1 MKTYFKNSFVY
12 CIHKLDIM
20 KKLLLLLFLI
30 PLVSFGQ
37 MMNKKVSRIA
47 KKNVEVQLTSNFN
60 SNSSYIIFVDKGTR
74 KVEDKSQGIGNQLSK
89 SLSLMGANVIGE
101 GDGNTIKMS
110 IKWAAFDELKRLS
123 ATIIDSNSNVVGS
136 IEYNGPY
143 MPNSHKNIA
152 AAIAYKLLNESN
164 KRKGNV
170 INSTAQPTQPTQP
183 TQPQNENEKEKAIE
197 ELKELKGLLDLGL
210 LTQEEFDKK
219 AAELKKVILGN

>member
-1 MKTYFKNSFVY
+1 MYLKIRYYEKATSIIIFNSINFFWANDEQKSFKN
-12 CIHKLDIM
+12 C
-20 KKLLLLLFLI
+20 
-30 PLVSFGQ
+30 
-37 MMNKKVSRIA
+37 

-197 ELKELKGLLDLGL
+197 ELKELKELLDLGL

-219 AAELKKVILGN
+219 AAELNKVILGN

>member
-1 MKTYFKNSFVY
+1 
-12 CIHKLDIM
+12 
-20 KKLLLLLFLI
+20 
-30 PLVSFGQ
+30 
-37 MMNKKVSRIA
+37 
-47 KKNVEVQLTSNFN
+47 
-60 SNSSYIIFVDKGTR
+60 
-74 KVEDKSQGIGNQLSK
+74 
-89 SLSLMGANVIGE
+89 
-101 GDGNTIKMS
+101 
-110 IKWAAFDELKRLS
+110 
-123 ATIIDSNSNVVGS
+123 
-136 IEYNGPY
+136 

-197 ELKELKGLLDLGL
+197 ELKELKELLDLGL

>member
-1 MKTYFKNSFVY
+1 
-12 CIHKLDIM
+12 
-20 KKLLLLLFLI
+20 
-30 PLVSFGQ
+30 
-37 MMNKKVSRIA
+37 
-47 KKNVEVQLTSNFN
+47 
-60 SNSSYIIFVDKGTR
+60 
-74 KVEDKSQGIGNQLSK
+74 
-89 SLSLMGANVIGE
+89 MGANVIGE

-170 INSTAQPTQPTQP
+170 INSTGQPTQP
-183 TQPQNENEKEKAIE
+183 TQPQNENEKEKEKAIE